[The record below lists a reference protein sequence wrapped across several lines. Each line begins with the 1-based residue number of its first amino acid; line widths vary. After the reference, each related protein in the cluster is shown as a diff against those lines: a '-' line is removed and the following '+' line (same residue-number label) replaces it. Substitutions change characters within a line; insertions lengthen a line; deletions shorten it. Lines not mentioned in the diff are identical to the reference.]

1 LLLCVAALICVEAA
15 LIAPGHVLAG
25 DISDAVLLFV
35 FLQVAARS
43 GGRSA
48 QSRAAR
54 AAILGLMLVP
64 LSRVVALGLPLRSGS
79 YPAGL
84 LVIALLVGY
93 AAWTLAPAVGVIRR
107 TFVGL
112 RSPLSHLRAAFAG
125 LALGLVAYLLGAPVL
140 W

>member
-1 LLLCVAALICVEAA
+1 MVALILVLVL
-15 LIAPGHVLAG
+15 LIDGYVLRVARGHVLAG

-84 LVIALLVGY
+84 LVIALCVGFT
-93 AAWTLAPAVGVIRR
+93 ALTL
-107 TFVGL
+107 
-112 RSPLSHLRAAFAG
+112 
-125 LALGLVAYLLGAPVL
+125 
-140 W
+140 